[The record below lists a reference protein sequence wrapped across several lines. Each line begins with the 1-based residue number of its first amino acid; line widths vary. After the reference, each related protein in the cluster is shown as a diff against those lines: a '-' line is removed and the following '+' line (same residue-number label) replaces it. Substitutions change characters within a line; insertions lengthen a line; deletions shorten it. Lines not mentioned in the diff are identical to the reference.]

1 MLHLRSLIIVHKCW
15 MQKFSP
21 HKRNIRPG
29 TQESE
34 WTLILIGWECSLWG
48 ACLWHSCEAWLRMPL
63 HSVTK
68 MGSAHGKLRKLQFK
82 HFTVSPITV
91 MPWVQHIFPES
102 CHEATWSDWLANDD
116 HIWGS
121 CRPISK
127 KIGTYKV
134 QFAMI
139 CCYQYIS
146 DAKSMTCSK
155 NWNNGE
161 SELRDFHWESPVL
174 GGAMISLVDGSCKPH
189 ADLGTELGR
198 PHNKKQRDS
207 NFPTSTKS
215 IKKSLQGL
223 GHAVWWQHKCPKMT
237 RKRPKGRDF
246 PCCWHCLG
254 WSKPKSKKYRLG
266 MSCNS
271 SNQSLFL
278 SVQQYCELP
287 AELLAQPATNRTCG
301 THQQG
306 FQNGWSHLGGHWRS
320 GEEQGN
326 RANHIL
332 WLSHSQKDAIY
343 LTWQRCQKWLKNLAV
358 TSD

>member
-1 MLHLRSLIIVHKCW
+1 MLHPRFLIIAECRILVHIRGTYD
-15 MQKFSP
+15 QE
-21 HKRNIRPG
+21 HRNPNEHSFWSAG
-29 TQESE
+29 SAACE
-34 WTLILIGWECSLWG
+34 
-48 ACLWHSCEAWLRMPL
+48 AHCLWHSCEAWLRMPL

-102 CHEATWSDWLANDD
+102 CHEAGDWLANDD

-139 CCYQYIS
+139 C
-146 DAKSMTCSK
+146 SK

-161 SELRDFHWESPVL
+161 SEPRDIHWESPVL

-198 PHNKKQRDS
+198 PHNKKQRNS

-306 FQNGWSHLGGHWRS
+306 FQNAWSHLGGHWRS

-343 LTWQRCQKWLKNLAV
+343 LTWQRWQKWLKYLEV

>member
-1 MLHLRSLIIVHKCW
+1 M
-15 MQKFSP
+15 
-21 HKRNIRPG
+21 
-29 TQESE
+29 
-34 WTLILIGWECSLWG
+34 
-48 ACLWHSCEAWLRMPL
+48 ASCESCNLNISPFHPSLSCSGCSIFFLSLAMKRLRL
-63 HSVTK
+63 TN
-68 MGSAHGKLRKLQFK
+68 GDR
-82 HFTVSPITV
+82 
-91 MPWVQHIFPES
+91 
-102 CHEATWSDWLANDD
+102 
-116 HIWGS
+116 IWRS

-134 QFAMI
+134 QFAKI

-146 DAKSMTCSK
+146 DVKSMTCSK

-161 SELRDFHWESPVL
+161 SELRDIHWESPVL

-198 PHNKKQRDS
+198 PHNKKHRDS

-215 IKKSLQGL
+215 IKKI
-223 GHAVWWQHKCPKMT
+223 
-237 RKRPKGRDF
+237 
-246 PCCWHCLG
+246 LG

-271 SNQSLFL
+271 SNQSLLL

-306 FQNGWSHLGGHWRS
+306 FQTGWSHLGGHWRS
-320 GEEQGN
+320 SEEQGN

-332 WLSHSQKDAIY
+332 WLPHSQKDAIY
-343 LTWQRCQKWLKNLAV
+343 LTWQGWQKYAKMIEV

>member
-1 MLHLRSLIIVHKCW
+1 MLHQRFLIIVHKCW

-102 CHEATWSDWLANDD
+102 CHEAGDWLANDD

-127 KIGTYKV
+127 KCCTYKV

-146 DAKSMTCSK
+146 DVKSMTCSK

-161 SELRDFHWESPVL
+161 SELRDIHWESPVL

-215 IKKSLQGL
+215 IKSLCRAWVTRYGDSTNAQK
-223 GHAVWWQHKCPKMT
+223 WQE
-237 RKRPKGRDF
+237 KGRKAEIFHAAGTAWAGPNQKAKSID
-246 PCCWHCLG
+246 WECLAILPIKVCF
-254 WSKPKSKKYRLG
+254 WV
-266 MSCNS
+266 CS
-271 SNQSLFL
+271 SIVNCPQSF
-278 SVQQYCELP
+278 
-287 AELLAQPATNRTCG
+287 
-301 THQQG
+301 
-306 FQNGWSHLGGHWRS
+306 
-320 GEEQGN
+320 
-326 RANHIL
+326 
-332 WLSHSQKDAIY
+332 
-343 LTWQRCQKWLKNLAV
+343 
-358 TSD
+358 